1 MKINKRREE
10 LKESIREAKR
20 VCRKAYRLHKYGT
33 KGTKNENDRKL
44 KHAFDKQS
52 KYNKSIKNA
61 NSSL

>member
-33 KGTKNENDRKL
+33 KGTKNENDRKSYRKKGQL
-44 KHAFDKQS
+44 VACAKTD
-52 KYNKSIKNA
+52 
-61 NSSL
+61 